1 MEENDK
7 TPKDSGKIYT
17 VLDLL
22 KKLNKNADIAEM
34 EVDDESNETD
44 VEKVKDNN
52 EIKYGIWTLM
62 PGNTRTK
69 IICY

>member
-7 TPKDSGKIYT
+7 TPKDAGKIYT

-34 EVDDESNETD
+34 EVDEADATE

-69 IICY
+69 IIYY

>member
-7 TPKDSGKIYT
+7 TLKDSGKIYT
-17 VLDLL
+17 VSDLL

-34 EVDDESNETD
+34 EVDDESNETE

-62 PGNTRTK
+62 PGNT
-69 IICY
+69 